1 MCVWVFLV
9 FFHSKKL
16 ESAMCVYIIYK
27 LCTEGGRGVHI
38 AQRTW
43 PCFCFIAFG
52 SFRFR
57 LGVAGFYSPPPPH
70 THTHSPFLLL
80 HSFLLLLYSSF
91 AGVYSR
97 GFVGVSPVAGE
108 EICFI
113 CRHIR
118 PSVSFRLPKAVVM
131 AKRRQST
138 RRHERKGGN

>member
-1 MCVWVFLV
+1 MGGKVFGSLSLSPLVHFSVFSFFKKGESRISFLCVCGFFFHIF

-57 LGVAGFYSPPPPH
+57 LGEAGFYSPPPH
-70 THTHSPFLLL
+70 THTLSIFVVT
-80 HSFLLLLYSSF
+80 FVF
-91 AGVYSR
+91 A
-97 GFVGVSPVAGE
+97 
-108 EICFI
+108 FI
-113 CRHIR
+113 VFEFCWC
-118 PSVSFRLPKAVVM
+118 VF
-131 AKRRQST
+131 
-138 RRHERKGGN
+138 